1 MNRMIKFFSISLLC
15 TTLLM
20 GCGVFSK
27 KEKDYDYEVANTG
40 RKQKKEKAHLV
51 ALKSGAYATP
61 CINLPFI
68 DRHYPEDLGEVI
80 RIYNPKVDPVGAYK
94 ISRKI
99 VKEEKKDSTHVIDT
113 KSVKLCKVGD
123 EMGFIFKAVAVKK

>member
-1 MNRMIKFFSISLLC
+1 MIKHLLTFIISATFL
-15 TTLLM
+15 T

-27 KEKDYDYEVANTG
+27 KTQDYDYEVANTG
-40 RKQKKEKAHLV
+40 RKQKKKNAHLV
-51 ALKSGAYATP
+51 ALKSGAYSTP

-68 DRHYPEDLGEVI
+68 DKHYPEDLGEVI

-99 VKEEKKDSTHVIDT
+99 VKEEKKESTHVIDT
-113 KSVKLCKVGD
+113 KSVKLCKVGG
-123 EMGFIFKAVAVKK
+123 EMGFLFKAIAVKK

>member
-1 MNRMIKFFSISLLC
+1 MTKQFLLILICAISFV
-15 TTLLM
+15 
-20 GCGVFSK
+20 GCGALAK
-27 KEKDYDYEVANTG
+27 KNKDHDSEVAFTG
-40 RKQKKEKAHLV
+40 RKQPKTGQHLRP
-51 ALKSGAYATP
+51 LKSGAFATP

-99 VKEEKKDSTHVIDT
+99 IKEEKKSKTHIIDT
-113 KSVKLCKVGD
+113 KSVKLCKVGG
-123 EMGFIFKAVAVKK
+123 EMGFLFKAVAVKR